1 MASLTRKLAI
11 DADPGIVDALAL
23 ALALHDPDFEVLCL
37 TAVGGRV
44 SGDQATRNILAILA
58 HLDPPRWPRLGF
70 SEDPLPSLP
79 DNMIGPLSEQLNGV
93 TGLGELPI
101 PDAVLHQHH
110 DSAKVL
116 IEAVKTHPHEVTL
129 LTLGPLT
136 NVARAQELYPPFLE
150 QLKEIVCLGGSV
162 AVGGDITAAAEFN
175 IHAGPEVARNVLGS
189 PVTRT
194 IVPLDAS
201 RKVVLSFEQ
210 YDRLKFNRLSR
221 MGRFLEQTIP
231 FALRSHR
238 QYLGHEGIT
247 LDDVV
252 ALAAIREPRW
262 FSSETYS
269 MDVEVSGEITR
280 GATVFDRRY
289 EARWRANVEVL
300 VDVDVQGVLDFV
312 TSALSRIA
320 PE

>member
-1 MASLTRKLAI
+1 MSLTRKLAI
-11 DADPGIVDALAL
+11 DADPGIGDALAI
-23 ALALHDPDFEVLCL
+23 ALALYDPGFEVLSL

-44 SGDQATRNILAILA
+44 SGEQATRNILAILA

-70 SEDPLPSLP
+70 SEDAAALTP
-79 DNMIGPLSEQLNGV
+79 DNMIGPVTEQLNGP

-101 PDAVLHQHH
+101 PDAELHQHH

-116 IEAVKTHPHEVTL
+116 IETVKAHPHEVTL

-136 NVARAQELYPPFLE
+136 NVARAQEIYPHFLE
-150 QLKEIVCLGGSV
+150 QLKDIVCLGGSM
-162 AVGGDITAAAEFN
+162 AVGGDVTAAAEFN
-175 IHAGPEVARNVLGS
+175 MHADSEAAKKVLGS
-189 PVTRT
+189 AVTRT
-194 IVPLDAS
+194 MVPLDAS

-210 YDRLKFNRLSR
+210 YDRLKFNRLAR
-221 MGRFLEQTIP
+221 LGRFLDQTIP

-252 ALAAIREPRW
+252 ALAAIRESRW
-262 FSSETYS
+262 FSHETYS
-269 MDVEVSGEITR
+269 MDIELQGHITR
-280 GATVFDRRY
+280 GATIFDRRY
-289 EARWRANVEVL
+289 EARWRANMDVVT
-300 VDVDVQGVLDFV
+300 DVDSQGVLDFV
-312 TSALSRIA
+312 ASSLSRIA

>member
-1 MASLTRKLAI
+1 MTSLTRKLAI
-11 DADPGIVDALAL
+11 DADPGIGDALAISL
-23 ALALHDPDFEVLCL
+23 SLYDPAFEVLCL
-37 TAVGGRV
+37 TAVAGRV
-44 SGDQATRNILAILA
+44 SGTQATRNILAILA

-70 SEDPLPSLP
+70 SEDPAPPPP
-79 DNMIGPLSEQLNGV
+79 DNLLGPTSEQLNGL
-93 TGLGELPI
+93 TGIGELPI
-101 PDAVLHQHH
+101 PDAVRHQHH

-116 IEAVKTHPHEVTL
+116 IEAVKAHPYEVTV

-136 NVARAQELYPPFLE
+136 NIARAQEMYPHFLE
-150 QLKEIVCLGGSV
+150 QVKEIVCLGGSV
-162 AVGGDITAAAEFN
+162 AVGGDVTAAAEFN
-175 IHAGPEVARNVLGS
+175 MHADPESAQKVLSS

-194 IVPLDAS
+194 MVPLDAS

-210 YDRLKFNRLSR
+210 YDRLRFNRLTR
-221 MGRFLEQTIP
+221 LGRFLDQTIP

-252 ALAAIREPRW
+252 ALAAVLESRW
-262 FSSETYS
+262 FSRETYAL
-269 MDVEVSGEITR
+269 DVELSGEITR

-289 EARWRANVEVL
+289 EARWRANVDVIM
-300 VDVDVQGVLDFV
+300 DVDPQGVLDFV
-312 TSALSRIA
+312 TGSLSRIA

>member
-1 MASLTRKLAI
+1 MSLTRKLAI
-11 DADPGIVDALAL
+11 DADPGIGDALAI
-23 ALALHDPDFEVLCL
+23 ALAVYDPGFEVLCL

-44 SGDQATRNILAILA
+44 SGVQATRNILAILA

-70 SEDPLPSLP
+70 SEDPAAPLP
-79 DNMIGPLSEQLNGV
+79 DNMLGPMSEQLNGM

-101 PDAVLHQHH
+101 PDAELHQHH

-116 IEAVKTHPHEVTL
+116 VETVKAHPHDVTI

-136 NVARAQELYPPFLE
+136 NIARAQEMYPHFLE
-150 QLKEIVCLGGSV
+150 QVKEIVCLGGCV

-175 IHAGPEVARNVLGS
+175 MHAGPEVARKVLGS

-194 IVPLDAS
+194 MVPLDAS

-210 YDRLKFNRLSR
+210 YDRLKFNRLAR

-252 ALAAIREPRW
+252 ALASIRESRW
-262 FSSETYS
+262 FSRETYS
-269 MDVEVSGEITR
+269 MDVELQGEITR
-280 GATVFDRRY
+280 GATIFDRRY
-289 EARWRANVEVL
+289 EARCARTWM
-300 VDVDVQGVLDFV
+300 
-312 TSALSRIA
+312 
-320 PE
+320 